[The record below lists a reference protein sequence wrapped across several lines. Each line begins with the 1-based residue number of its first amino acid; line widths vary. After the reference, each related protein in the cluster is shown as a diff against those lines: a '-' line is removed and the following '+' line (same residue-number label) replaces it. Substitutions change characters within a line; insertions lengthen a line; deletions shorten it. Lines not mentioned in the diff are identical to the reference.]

1 MPSKSTSTRR
11 QTPGAGTPFVGR
23 ARDLGLLRDAL
34 TAAEDGPGRLGA
46 PMNWCWVMALR
57 ALVAAPEALDGDAAR
72 FRFFCAV
79 VTTLARAAADR
90 PLVVLLDDL
99 HCGSSVPVR

>member
-1 MPSKSTSTRR
+1 
-11 QTPGAGTPFVGR
+11 
-23 ARDLGLLRDAL
+23 
-34 TAAEDGPGRLGA
+34 
-46 PMNWCWVMALR
+46 MALR

-72 FRFFCAV
+72 FGFFDAV